1 MDDKKTVQI
10 IDRHPLF
17 RAGLKGVI
25 ESENE
30 YRIVNESANARQALN
45 MADQLHPDVII
56 LDLILPDMD
65 GIKLTAE
72 LSEISGASQIMV
84 VSIHSKINYVV
95 KSIQAGAKGY
105 ILKESGTDCLMDCL
119 RRISTGKQFIDPSL
133 SESLCELFMFI
144 NSPLVDNTQ
153 TQLTGREQEILQLVA
168 ENYTSKDIGKK
179 LCISSKTVETHR
191 YNLMKKL
198 GLKNKVELI
207 QYAINMGIVD
217 MEVWKQGCRTG

>member
-1 MDDKKTVQI
+1 MDYKKTVQI

-17 RAGLKGVI
+17 RVGLKGVI
-25 ESENE
+25 ESESE
-30 YRIVNESANARQALN
+30 YRIVNESATARQGLN

-56 LDLILPDMD
+56 LDLMLPDMD
-65 GIKLTAE
+65 GIKLTTE
-72 LSEISGASQIMV
+72 LSEISGSSNIMV

-95 KSIQAGAKGY
+95 KSIQAGARGY

-119 RRISTGKQFIDPSL
+119 RRITTGKQFIDPSL

-153 TQLTGREQEILQLVA
+153 TQLTGREQEILHLVA
-168 ENYTSKDIGKK
+168 ENFTSKDIGKK
-179 LCISSKTVETHR
+179 LCISPKTVETHR

-217 MEVWKQGCRTG
+217 MNIWKQGCRTG